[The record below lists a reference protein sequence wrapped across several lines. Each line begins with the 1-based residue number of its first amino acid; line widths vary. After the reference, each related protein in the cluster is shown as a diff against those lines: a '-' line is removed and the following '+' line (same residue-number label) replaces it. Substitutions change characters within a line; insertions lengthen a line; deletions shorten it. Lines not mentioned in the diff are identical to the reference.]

1 MCSKRVITLEVSH
14 AFNLYNYPSAN
25 VLVELALLRIE
36 PRAATVRAVVRSD
49 PSDPNTP
56 PLKVAALGVAAFTR
70 LLGPMRDIM
79 ERKAGDYGG
88 VAAK

>member
-1 MCSKRVITLEVSH
+1 MYYSLHYTRIFATNPITT
-14 AFNLYNYPSAN
+14 
-25 VLVELALLRIE
+25 ELALLRLE
-36 PRAATVRAVVRSD
+36 PRAATIRAVVRSD

-88 VAAK
+88 ITAK

>member
-1 MCSKRVITLEVSH
+1 VLFSFFILAFLSTNPITT
-14 AFNLYNYPSAN
+14 
-25 VLVELALLRIE
+25 ELALLRLE
-36 PRAATVRAVVRSD
+36 PRAATIRAVVRSD

-88 VAAK
+88 ITAK